1 MLPIFQ
7 KMTIISPLRY
17 YIDGCESIFFRG
29 STFMDIWP
37 DFVGVF
43 VIGVILF
50 AYGFRKLGK
59 LF

>member
-1 MLPIFQ
+1 
-7 KMTIISPLRY
+7 
-17 YIDGCESIFFRG
+17 
-29 STFMDIWP
+29 MDIWP

-43 VIGVILF
+43 VIGIILF